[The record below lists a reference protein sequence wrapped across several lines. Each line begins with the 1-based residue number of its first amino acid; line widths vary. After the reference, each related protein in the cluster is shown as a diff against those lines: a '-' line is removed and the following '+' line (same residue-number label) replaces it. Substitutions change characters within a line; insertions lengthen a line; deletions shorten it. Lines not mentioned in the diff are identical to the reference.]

1 MLIPKSH
8 LEKKVIHKP
17 NLFSDRYKKAGTKE
31 VSYIDNIYNMKK
43 KYKEKEI
50 SLKPK
55 DIIFV
60 NSNTLH
66 KSGLNK
72 YNKTRVG
79 VIMRFG
85 ERFENSKF
93 K

>member
-1 MLIPKSH
+1 MPKSH
-8 LEKKVIHKP
+8 LEKKVIHKQIYF
-17 NLFSDRYKKAGTKE
+17 LIDIKKAGTKE

-43 KYKEKEI
+43 NTKRKKFF
-50 SLKPK
+50 KPK

-79 VIMRFG
+79 VIIRFG